1 MLRIIRNFYQAG
13 YLSGTDAV
21 AAAISGGTL
30 INGDQL
36 YYNTTSQR
44 YATVVGNAIQLATN

>member
-13 YLSGTDAV
+13 YLSGTDAI

-30 INGDQL
+30 VNGDQL
-36 YYNTTSQR
+36 FYNTTAQR
-44 YATVVGNAIQLATN
+44 YGTVVGNAIQLATN